1 MIAITDLKRQYEAL
15 APDILPVIEAVCRSG
30 WFIKGPELTGFET
43 EVANYLGVKYA
54 IGVNS
59 GTDALF
65 LALKAAGIGP
75 GDEVI
80 TTGMSFLATAEAI
93 SLTGAEAVF
102 VDIDAQTD
110 CLRPELLEAA
120 LTTRTRVLL
129 PVHLHGYPCDMDP
142 IMQLAQK
149 YSLKVVEDCAQSI
162 GATYKGVKT
171 GAIGDL
177 GCFSFFPTKNLGCYG
192 DGGLITTS
200 DDALYEQLLMLREH
214 GSKHKNYQD
223 ILGVNS
229 RLDALQAAVLRVKL
243 PLLDGWNSRRRE
255 LAAHYDQLLQDLNV
269 RRPPLEVSELTYSV
283 FHHYALRVP
292 GNRDKV
298 MQSMKERGYECLP
311 YYPHP
316 LHRQALYAERYPA
329 GALPESEACA
339 AQNLALPL
347 FPELTEAEQVEIVKA
362 LGEVLT
368 ELLGEE
374 LSR

>member
-15 APDILPVIEAVCRSG
+15 SSEIQPAIEAVCRSG
-30 WFIKGPELTGFET
+30 WFIKGPELTGFES
-43 EVANYLGVKYA
+43 EIAAYLGVKYA

-102 VDIDAQTD
+102 VDIDSQTD
-110 CLRPELLEAA
+110 CLRADLLAA
-120 LTTRTRVLL
+120 AITTRTRALL
-129 PVHLHGYPCDMDP
+129 PVHLHGYPCDMHT
-142 IMQLAQK
+142 IMALAKQHN
-149 YSLKVVEDCAQSI
+149 LRVVEDCAQSI
-162 GATYKGVKT
+162 GASYQGVKT

-192 DGGLITTS
+192 DGGLVTTS

-243 PLLDGWNSRRRE
+243 PYLDGWNQRRRE
-255 LAAHYDQLLQDLNV
+255 LAAHYDQLLTNIPVQ
-269 RRPPLEVSELTYSV
+269 RPPLEVSDQTYSV

-292 GNRDKV
+292 GNRDAI
-298 MQSMKERGYECLP
+298 MQAMKERGFECLP

-316 LHRQALYAERYPA
+316 LHRQTLYAERYPQ
-329 GALPESEACA
+329 GTLPESEACA
-339 AQNLALPL
+339 AQNLSLPL
-347 FPELTEAEQVEIVKA
+347 FPELTEAEQIDIVKA
-362 LGEVLT
+362 LQEVLAA
-368 ELLGEE
+368 
-374 LSR
+374 

>member
-30 WFIKGPELTGFET
+30 WFIKGPELSGFET
-43 EVANYLGVKYA
+43 EVATYLGVKYA

-102 VDIDAQTD
+102 VDIDPQTD
-110 CLRPELLEAA
+110 CLRADLLEAA
-120 LTTRTRVLL
+120 ITSKTRALL
-129 PVHLHGYPCDMDP
+129 PVHLHGYPCEMDT

-149 YSLKVVEDCAQSI
+149 HDLKVIEDCAQSI

-192 DGGLITTS
+192 DGGLVTTN
-200 DDALYEQLLMLREH
+200 DDKLYEQLLMLREH

-229 RLDALQAAVLRVKL
+229 RLDAIQAAVLRVKL
-243 PLLDGWNSRRRE
+243 PRLDGWNARRRE
-255 LAAHYDQLLQDLNV
+255 LAVHYDQLLQSLDVV
-269 RRPPLEVSELTYSV
+269 RRPPLEVSEQTYSV

-292 GNRDKV
+292 GNRDAI

-316 LHRQALYAERYPA
+316 LHRQTLYAERYPQ
-329 GALPESEACA
+329 GTLPESEACA

-347 FPELTEAEQVEIVKA
+347 FPELTETEQVAIVTA
-362 LGEVLT
+362 LGEVLN
-368 ELLGEE
+368 EVNEA
-374 LSR
+374 